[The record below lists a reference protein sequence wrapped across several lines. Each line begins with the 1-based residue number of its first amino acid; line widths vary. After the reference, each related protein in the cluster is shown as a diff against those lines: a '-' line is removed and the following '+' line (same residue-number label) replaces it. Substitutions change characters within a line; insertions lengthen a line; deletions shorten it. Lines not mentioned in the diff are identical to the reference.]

1 MLFSDRK
8 VTHCVFSTPITGKI
22 EKCISPDCNP
32 GIIPPELLKDFQ
44 YSLSSHHCKL
54 QVSPQEGRRGLITG
68 CGCTLSCFSSVLFF
82 VTPWTVAHQ
91 SPLSVG
97 FSRQKHWSGLPCPP
111 PVDLPDPGIEP
122 TSLMSPALAGRFFTT
137 STTWEAQLVLKAQ
150 TCKVIEILF
159 TFPLCGWNY
168 SYWKKLF

>member
-68 CGCTLSCFSSVLFF
+68 CGCTLSCFSWVLFF

-111 PVDLPDPGIEP
+111 PGDLPYPGTQPRSPTLQADSLPSEP
-122 TSLMSPALAGRFFTT
+122 AGKPTRKQCQR
-137 STTWEAQLVLKAQ
+137 SDYNRDGRASEAENITLW
-150 TCKVIEILF
+150 
-159 TFPLCGWNY
+159 PLI
-168 SYWKKLF
+168 K